1 MRQPRT
7 PPADLWSDRTVR
19 AMNGLPFRRPPRPCP
34 AARRD
39 RPSEDPPQMTEPT
52 GPLKGYRILD
62 LTNVLFGPFGTQTL
76 GDWGAEVIKVETLA
90 GDMWRSS
97 GQFRNRGMSGQF
109 MATNRNKDRKSTR
122 LKS

>member
-19 AMNGLPFRRPPRPCP
+19 AMNGLPFRSPPRPCP

-62 LTNVLFGPFGTQTL
+62 LTNVLFGTFGT
-76 GDWGAEVIKVETLA
+76 ETLVEWEI
-90 GDMWRSS
+90 GRPTCRES
-97 GQFRNRGMSGQF
+97 GCQGVVISVVARHYKK
-109 MATNRNKDRKSTR
+109 NK
-122 LKS
+122 